1 MRKKILYVITKSNF
15 GGAQKYVYDLA
26 TSLPKE
32 HFDVIVALGGKGV
45 LLEKLRTAGIRTIS
59 LPALMRDVNPFKDFL
74 SFFSLWKLFRTER
87 PDIIHVNS
95 AKAGG
100 LGALAARCAG
110 IPIIVFTAHGW
121 AFNEDRSTLARFFVK
136 LFSWLTVV
144 LAHKTIAVGDAVRND
159 TNKWP
164 LVRHKITTIR
174 NGLSAPTFKARDE
187 ARTHLTNL
195 ANTETSRDAFITGTI
210 AELHQNKGLTYA
222 IRAFAQIAP
231 SNPHV
236 FYFIIGDGEEKEKLQ
251 ILIKQH
257 DLERQVYLLGFL
269 PDAAQYLSAFDCF
282 LLPSVKEGLPYVIL
296 EAGLASLPVITT
308 AIGGIP
314 EIIDDTKTGLL
325 VPSRDVDAFARAI
338 KWMIE
343 NPERRTDLGT
353 ALYKKV
359 SHDFSLTKMST
370 ETIALYSGR

>member
-1 MRKKILYVITKSNF
+1 MRKKVLYVITKSNF

-110 IPIIVFTAHGW
+110 VPTIVFTAHGW
-121 AFNEDRSTLARFFVK
+121 AFKEDRSALARFFVK
-136 LFSWLTVV
+136 LFSWFTVV
-144 LAHKTIAVGDAVRND
+144 LAHKTIAVGNAVRND

-195 ANTETSRDAFITGTI
+195 ANIEPYRDAFIIGTI

-222 IRAFAQIAP
+222 IHAFAQIAP

-296 EAGLASLPVITT
+296 ESGLASLPVITT

-325 VPSRDVDAFARAI
+325 VPSRDVDALARAI

>member
-32 HFDVIVALGGKGV
+32 HFDVIVALGGEG
-45 LLEKLRTAGIRTIS
+45 LLFEKLRAAGIRTIS
-59 LPALMRDVNPFKDFL
+59 LPALMRDVNPFKDLL
-74 SFFSLWKLFRTER
+74 SFFSLWKLFRAEH
-87 PDIIHVNS
+87 PDIVHVNS

-110 IPIIVFTAHGW
+110 IPMIVFTAHGW
-121 AFNEDRSTLARFFVK
+121 AFNENRPALTRFFVK
-136 LFSWLTVV
+136 LFSWCTVL
-144 LAHKTIAVGDAVRND
+144 LAHKTIAVGDSVLND

-174 NGLSAPTFKARDE
+174 NGLSAPLFKARDE
-187 ARTHLTNL
+187 ARAHLTNL
-195 ANTETSRDAFITGTI
+195 VNTELSRDTFVIGTI

-257 DLERQVYLLGFL
+257 GLEGRVHLLGFL
-269 PDAAQYLSAFDCF
+269 PNAAQYLPSFDCF
-282 LLPSVKEGLPYVIL
+282 LLSSVKEGLPYVIL

-308 AIGGIP
+308 VIGGIP

-325 VPSRDVDAFARAI
+325 FPPRDVDALARAI

-343 NPERRTDLGT
+343 NPERRADLGT
-353 ALYKKV
+353 ALYKRV
-359 SHDFSLTKMST
+359 SHDFSLAKMST
-370 ETIALYSGR
+370 DTIALYKER

>member
-32 HFDVIVALGGKGV
+32 HFDVIVALGGEGV
-45 LLEKLRTAGIRTIS
+45 LFEKLRAAGIRTVS
-59 LPALMRDVNPFKDFL
+59 LPALMRDVNPCKDLL
-74 SFFSLWKLFRTER
+74 SFFSLWKLFRAEH
-87 PDIIHVNS
+87 PDIVHVNS

-100 LGALAARCAG
+100 LGALAARCVG
-110 IPIIVFTAHGW
+110 VPTVVFTAHGW
-121 AFNEDRSTLARFFVK
+121 AFNEDRPALTRFFVK
-136 LFSWLTVV
+136 LFSWFTVL
-144 LAHKTIAVGDAVRND
+144 LAHKTIVVGDAVLND
-159 TNKWP
+159 TNKWS

-174 NGLSAPTFKARDE
+174 NGLSAPLFKAREE
-187 ARTHLTNL
+187 ARKHLTNL
-195 ANTETSRDAFITGTI
+195 VNTEISRDAFIIGTI
-210 AELHQNKGLTYA
+210 AELHQNKGLAYA
-222 IRAFAQIAP
+222 IRAFAQVAP

-257 DLERQVYLLGFL
+257 GLEGRVHLLGFL
-269 PDAAQYLSAFDCF
+269 PDAAKYLPAFDCF
-282 LLPSVKEGLPYVIL
+282 LLPSIKEGLPYVIL
-296 EAGLASLPVITT
+296 EAGLASLPAITT

-325 VPSRDVDAFARAI
+325 VPSRDADALAHAI

-343 NPERRTDLGT
+343 NPERRDDLGT
-353 ALYKKV
+353 ALCKKV
-359 SHDFSLTKMST
+359 SHDFSLSKMST
-370 ETIALYSGR
+370 KTIALYNGR